1 MKFKVLIFA
10 LIFGVLYLQGCS
22 FLLDTYDIEVVNDSG
37 YDVKIYLD
45 KEYKFYLESGE
56 SATISSVFSGD
67 HTLEATVDLILW
79 ESVLAEKTF
88 DLDSD
93 ITWTIQ

>member
-22 FLLDTYDIEVVNDSG
+22 FLFDTYDIVVVNDSG
-37 YDVKIYLD
+37 YAVSIYLD
-45 KEYKFYLESGE
+45 DVYKFYLESGE
-56 SATISSVFSGD
+56 SATISSVSSGD

-79 ESVLAEKTF
+79 VSVLDEKTF